1 MFMYLVL
8 TFFAFGILLENVLV
22 VITINH
28 LGDRAVSRSP
38 IINYHYYGYK
48 TKLLIINV
56 FSHEMNYKGVLK
68 FS

>member
-8 TFFAFGILLENVLV
+8 TFFAFEILLENVLV

-38 IINYHYYGYK
+38 IINYHYEYK
-48 TKLLIINV
+48 TIAVNNQSV
-56 FSHEMNYKGVLK
+56 FSQNEL
-68 FS
+68 